1 MSWVMFVLHQ
11 FLLLFLLSSSS
22 FSTSAR
28 HTCLEDQRFSLLQFK
43 TTFTITAN
51 ASVFCESDS
60 HPKMVF
66 WNESS
71 DCCSWEG
78 VTCDWSNGHVIG
90 LDLSCS
96 QLQGT
101 IQPNTT
107 LFHLRHLQTL
117 NLAFNDFNF
126 STISPDFGSFPSLTH
141 LNLSFSNFTGRIP
154 SKICHLS
161 KLISLDLSFM
171 NYNPYGVD
179 YSPVRLE
186 QHTFNMLL
194 RNLTQLRELH
204 LDWLNISSPLPHALL
219 NLSSL
224 TSLSLGYCQLRGK
237 FSENI
242 FHFPNL
248 RELRVWE
255 NRDLTGKLPY
265 FNATSSLQF
274 LDLGGPSF
282 SGQLP
287 ESIGNLKALNI
298 LYLFNC
304 NLSGSIPAS
313 VWNLTKITDLAFSSN
328 SFSGQIP
335 SSISNLAKL
344 NSLYISGNNLNGQIP
359 DSLGNMSQLTNLDLS
374 GNNLNGQIP
383 DSLGNMSQLTNLHL
397 SGNNL
402 NGQIPDSLGNM
413 SQLTN
418 LHLSGNNLNGQIPDS
433 LGNMS
438 QLTSLYLSY
447 NSLNG
452 TIPSSLFALPSL
464 VEIGLSNNKLLG
476 PIPGLVYE
484 LQNLTSLWVSSNNL
498 SGVLDLD
505 KLLKLKNLIYLDL
518 SYNGLSLS
526 INNSVNS
533 TLTNIETI
541 RLASCNLSE
550 FPNFLREQAILRYL
564 DLSNNQIH
572 GEVPKWLFNVGK
584 DSLQNLDLSHN
595 FLTSLEHL
603 PWKNLQYIDLH
614 SNLLQGPLPIPP
626 NTTIVFSISNNKL
639 SGEIPSLIC
648 GLSSL
653 QVLGLSN
660 NSLSGLIPQCLGNL
674 SDSLSVLNL
683 GINSFSGTF
692 IATFTKGN
700 LLRNLNLNGNQ
711 IEGQV
716 PRSLLNCEY
725 LEVLDLGKNKIN
737 DTFPY
742 WLETLTEL
750 QVLVL
755 RFNRFHGHIGTS
767 KTKGKHPFPKL
778 RIIDISCNEF
788 IGLLPTNYIKQFG
801 AMMNVDEHEMKLK
814 YMGDSYYQDSVVV
827 MIKGYEIELSRI
839 LIVLSIIDFSRNKF
853 QGEIPKS
860 IGRLNS
866 LRGLNL
872 SHNNLEGRIPT
883 SLGNLKNLE
892 SLDLSSN
899 KFVGEIPQQL
909 KSLTFLEVLNLSDN
923 QLAGPIPQG
932 SQFNTF
938 GSGSY
943 GGNLAL
949 CGLPLSKKCKELLPL
964 PPPPTLQQDENS
976 DKSSGFNWQV
986 VVLGYGCGFLFG
998 MIMGYL
1004 MFVTRRPEWFMKIV
1018 EGKHHKKVKRF
1029 VPLSSTIKQ
1038 WYPLEGVFHLATAFE
1053 WVSIWITAIHG
1064 PLQKLYPCCGGR
1076 GLKSIPWK
1084 MGVMLRRVLPIC
1096 GIVCFFYP
1104 SLRARSRQSVKQCKN
1119 LLADIFP
1126 GSQVSVFDALLK
1138 SEPRFI
1144 RLRDEVQYLLG
1155 RQSSGAIARDNNG
1168 LLPIHLASIKG
1179 HVDVVRG
1186 LLQYWPDSREL
1197 LNCHGQNILHVEQRT

>member
-1 MSWVMFVLHQ
+1 
-11 FLLLFLLSSSS
+11 
-22 FSTSAR
+22 
-28 HTCLEDQRFSLLQFK
+28 
-43 TTFTITAN
+43 
-51 ASVFCESDS
+51 
-60 HPKMVF
+60 MVF

-96 QLQGT
+96 HLQGT

-141 LNLSFSNFTGRIP
+141 LNLSCSNFTGRIP

-171 NYNPYGVD
+171 NYNPYGD
-179 YSPVRLE
+179 DSSPVRLE
-186 QHTFNMLL
+186 QHTSNMIL
-194 RNLTQLRELH
+194 RNLTQLRELY
-204 LDWLNISSPLPHALL
+204 LDSLNISSPLPRALL

-224 TSLSLGYCQLRGK
+224 TSLSLRYCQLRGK

-242 FHFPNL
+242 FHLPNL
-248 RELRVWE
+248 RELHVRG
-255 NRDLTGKLPY
+255 NQDLTGKLPY

-274 LDLGGPSF
+274 LDLGDISF

-287 ESIGNLKALNI
+287 ESISNLKALNI

-313 VWNLTKITDLAFSSN
+313 VWNLTKITDLDFSSN

-344 NSLYISGNNLNGQIP
+344 RGLYLYVNNLNGQIPDSLGNMSQLTNLVLFRNNLNGQIPDSLGNMSQLTLLALSGNNLNGQIPDSLGNMSQLTLLALSGNNLSGQIPDSLGNMSQLTNLYLSGNNLNGQIP

-374 GNNLNGQIP
+374 RNNLNGQIP
-383 DSLGNMSQLTNLHL
+383 DSLGNMSQLTLL
-397 SGNNL
+397 GFGGNNL
-402 NGQIPDSLGNM
+402 NGQIPDSFGNM
-413 SQLTN
+413 SQLTTMD
-418 LHLSGNNLNGQIPDS
+418 LSENNLNGQIPDS

-464 VEIGLSNNKLLG
+464 VEIGLSNNKLQG

-484 LQNLTSLWVSSNNL
+484 LQNLTYLWVSSNNL
-498 SGVLDLD
+498 SGVVDLD
-505 KLLKLKNLIYLDL
+505 KLLKLKNLISLDL

-533 TLTNIETI
+533 TLTNFETI

-550 FPNFLREQAILRYL
+550 FPNFLREQARLHSL
-564 DLSNNQIH
+564 DLSNNKIH

-639 SGEIPSLIC
+639 SGEIPPLIC

-674 SDSLSVLNL
+674 SNSLSVLNL

-700 LLRNLNLNGNQ
+700 SLRNLNLNGNQ

-716 PRSLLNCEY
+716 SRSLLNCKD

-737 DTFPY
+737 DTFPH
-742 WLETLTEL
+742 WLGTLRNL

-755 RFNRFHGHIGTS
+755 RFNRFHGHIGTL

-778 RIIDISCNEF
+778 RIIDVSYNEF
-788 IGLLPTNYIKQFG
+788 TGLLPRNYIKQFR
-801 AMMNVDEHEMKLK
+801 AMINVDEHEMKLK

-839 LIVLSIIDFSRNKF
+839 LTVLSIIDFSRNKF

-938 GSGSY
+938 GSDSY

-1004 MFVTRRPEWFMKIV
+1004 MFVTRRPEWLMKIV
-1018 EGKHHKKVKRF
+1018 EGKHHKKVKR
-1029 VPLSSTIKQ
+1029 SK
-1038 WYPLEGVFHLATAFE
+1038 
-1053 WVSIWITAIHG
+1053 
-1064 PLQKLYPCCGGR
+1064 K
-1076 GLKSIPWK
+1076 
-1084 MGVMLRRVLPIC
+1084 
-1096 GIVCFFYP
+1096 
-1104 SLRARSRQSVKQCKN
+1104 
-1119 LLADIFP
+1119 
-1126 GSQVSVFDALLK
+1126 
-1138 SEPRFI
+1138 
-1144 RLRDEVQYLLG
+1144 
-1155 RQSSGAIARDNNG
+1155 GA
-1168 LLPIHLASIKG
+1168 H
-1179 HVDVVRG
+1179 
-1186 LLQYWPDSREL
+1186 
-1197 LNCHGQNILHVEQRT
+1197 